1 MRASLLATGIIR
13 ANPGSRRNALRLM
26 DYFDKHPAVT
36 PPAPLHGQPSRQNNE
51 STWPDAWLINA
62 VRRETPDE
70 KALNALVDRY
80 WKPLY
85 ARCRMLTL
93 DGESA
98 RDLAQDTWLRV
109 LRARLSLQPY
119 GNFHAYIMTIAT
131 NLWRDANRAAVRAGP
146 IADNRLASLDTSMV
160 DDGSESIALGSF
172 VADPHTLSADDQM
185 LLEMDLDDA
194 LSRLEPRL
202 RDVLVSRYIAGQ
214 SAAEIG
220 DRYGRTEQAITG
232 WIREAI
238 RQMRTNLDEGNNLL
252 RVQEGDR

>member
-1 MRASLLATGIIR
+1 MSASLRVMVSATGPAGQR
-13 ANPGSRRNALRLM
+13 DYGWPLM
-26 DYFDKHPAVT
+26 DLEKEAITHV
-36 PPAPLHGQPSRQNNE
+36 APLSEPSSSRHSNQ
-51 STWPDAWLINA
+51 SAWPDAWLINA
-62 VRRETPDE
+62 VRREPPDE
-70 KALNALVDRY
+70 DALNALVDRY

-98 RDLAQDTWLRV
+98 RDLAQEAWLRV
-109 LRARLSLQPY
+109 LRARLSLQPD

-131 NLWRDANRAAVRAGP
+131 NLWRDANRTILRAGP
-146 IADNRLASLDTSMV
+146 IADNRMASLESSIA
-160 DDGSESIALGSF
+160 DDGEESIALSSI
-172 VADPHTLSADDQM
+172 VADPRTLSADDQL

-202 RDVLVSRYIAGQ
+202 RDVLVSRYINEE

-220 DRYGRTEQAITG
+220 QRYGRTEQAITG

-238 RQMRTNLDEGNNLL
+238 RQMKINLGERYYARGAEK
-252 RVQEGDR
+252 Q

>member
-1 MRASLLATGIIR
+1 MSASLGAMVQTR
-13 ANPGSRRNALRLM
+13 ADQVSRDNGLRLM
-26 DYFDKHPAVT
+26 EHLENETVT
-36 PPAPLHGQPSRQNNE
+36 QRTPFRGQQAARQVNQ
-51 STWPDAWLINA
+51 SSWPDAWLINA
-62 VRRETPDE
+62 VRREPPDE
-70 KALNALVDRY
+70 EALNALVDRY

-93 DGESA
+93 NPESA
-98 RDLAQDTWLRV
+98 RDLAQEAWLRD
-109 LRARLSLQPY
+109 LRARVSLQPD

-131 NLWRDANRAAVRAGP
+131 NLWRDNNRAALRAGP
-146 IADNRLASLDTSMV
+146 IADNRMASLESSISN
-160 DDGSESIALGSF
+160 DDDESIALGSF
-172 VADPHTLSADDQM
+172 VADPHTLSADDQL

-202 RDVLVSRYIAGQ
+202 RDVLVSRYINGE

-238 RQMRTNLDEGNNLL
+238 RQMKISLGERNYHP
-252 RVQEGDR
+252 QEGKGR

>member
-1 MRASLLATGIIR
+1 MLIIH
-13 ANPGSRRNALRLM
+13 
-26 DYFDKHPAVT
+26 FVKHPTV
-36 PPAPLHGQPSRQNNE
+36 PRPAPLHVHSSPRQSNE

-62 VRRETPDE
+62 VRREPPDE
-70 KALNALVDRY
+70 NALNALVDRY
-80 WKPLY
+80 WKSLY

-93 DGESA
+93 DAESA
-98 RDLAQDTWLRV
+98 RDLAQEAWLRV
-109 LRARLSLQPY
+109 LRARLSLQPD

-146 IADNRLASLDTSMV
+146 VAENRMASLDTSMI
-160 DDGSESIALGSF
+160 DAGDESIALGSF

-194 LSRLEPRL
+194 LSHLEPRL
-202 RDVLVSRYIAGQ
+202 RDVLVSRYIDGD

-220 DRYGRTEQAITG
+220 HRYGRTEQAITG

-238 RQMRTNLDEGNNLL
+238 RQMKTRLGDDSRVL
-252 RVQEGDR
+252 RVEEGDR